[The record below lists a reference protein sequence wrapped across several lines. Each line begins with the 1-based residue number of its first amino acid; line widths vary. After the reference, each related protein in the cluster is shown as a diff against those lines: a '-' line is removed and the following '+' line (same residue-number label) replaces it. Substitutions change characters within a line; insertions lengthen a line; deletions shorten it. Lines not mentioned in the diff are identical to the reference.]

1 MLDVRLPIGALFF
14 ILGIM
19 IGAWGY
25 THPAVPSLATKMG
38 PMPINFDIIW
48 GILMTIFGVAMFSL
62 AKLDQAV
69 TMERQLKEE
78 QAKASG
84 LELAAAIASAPEVA
98 PAAASSVSASP
109 EAGGASAGQ
118 GQAPVQAPVEK
129 PQENEGTTD
138 GAGT

>member
-1 MLDVRLPIGALFF
+1 MVMLDVRLPIGALFF

-78 QAKASG
+78 KAKASA
-84 LELAAAIASAPEVA
+84 LEMGAAIASAPAVS
-98 PAAASSVSASP
+98 PAASSVSTQP
-109 EAGGASAGQ
+109 EAGVAGADPGK
-118 GQAPVQAPVEK
+118 APAEK
-129 PQENEGTTD
+129 PPENAGTTD
-138 GAGT
+138 GAGK

>member
-1 MLDVRLPIGALFF
+1 MVMLDVRLPIGALFF

-25 THPAVPSLATKMG
+25 AHPAVPSLATKMG

-78 QAKASG
+78 KAKASAV
-84 LELAAAIASAPEVA
+84 ELAAAIAAAPEVA
-98 PAAASSVSASP
+98 PAAASSVSATP
-109 EAGGASAGQ
+109 EVGGAGAGQ
-118 GQAPVQAPVEK
+118 GQAPAEK
-129 PQENEGTTD
+129 PPENAGTTD